1 MITPIFFSILN
12 TDFAREITNALK
24 QFAGI
29 VSRDRV
35 FPRTAQP

>member
-1 MITPIFFSILN
+1 MEMISH
-12 TDFAREITNALK
+12 FAHEITNALK

-29 VSRDRV
+29 LSRDLD